1 MLMEVREGP
10 PRIRLSPG
18 AAGLLLLCAAAAS
31 ASNLSKATGCVE
43 NPISRDGSA
52 EEAFLPVKLSR
63 FSLASFKPRVV

>member
-18 AAGLLLLCAAAAS
+18 AAGLLLCAAAAS

-52 EEAFLPVKLSR
+52 EEALLPVKLSR